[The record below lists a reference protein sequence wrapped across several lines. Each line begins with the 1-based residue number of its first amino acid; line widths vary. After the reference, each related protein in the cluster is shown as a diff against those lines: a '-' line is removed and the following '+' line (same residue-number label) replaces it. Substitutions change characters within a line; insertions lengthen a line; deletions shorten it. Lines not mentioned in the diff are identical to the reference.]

1 MNISKKRK
9 KQACPFYA
17 DSIPIGTL
25 YQSLIMNSMVPF
37 GKRVQLST
45 FNGSSFGQGSALK
58 RGWDWLCNAHL
69 NVKFLPRINAEPGF
83 VSAANLSNHV
93 NLSNLSE
100 CAKIGQLRDA
110 PVPAME
116 GQFYGGYNVVGTSM
130 DYNSTHM
137 SVHLLSGGTLPCAPF
152 LPPQFSGYLPSVL

>member
-1 MNISKKRK
+1 
-9 KQACPFYA
+9 
-17 DSIPIGTL
+17 
-25 YQSLIMNSMVPF
+25 MNSMVPF

-137 SVHLLSGGTLPCAPF
+137 NFDVCPLIIGRHPPLVLLVLLVLRSCLHSF
-152 LPPQFSGYLPSVL
+152 LGIYHQSFNFSSIHRVGIW